1 MSTPQ
6 YNPKLRAILSIR
18 NIVKGLQS
26 NWMSMDKIGSNLD
39 SILKNASSLFQ
50 AHASTEAGDN
60 WNTEVDKLY
69 QNVSALK
76 EILSFVTEQIRKKEA
91 ENLVSIWQSFQ
102 SFSDGISESFSI
114 LEKKGL
120 ATLPQDQHENWQ
132 DIWAGAR
139 SNHTLIRSHAE
150 ACSLQLKMI
159 EKYKPEEVDEL
170 TNTILRHIPSNF
182 TLADA
187 DLYEKDYSQAYEA
200 IKQEASKQKNL
211 WDKFL
216 DILAG
221 GVEQSPAERV
231 MMQRWIDGE
240 KGELS

>member
-1 MSTPQ
+1 MKSAQ

-26 NWMSMDKIGSNLD
+26 NWASMDNIGSNLD
-39 SILKNASSLFQ
+39 SLLKNATSLFQ
-50 AHASTEAGDN
+50 ANASAEAGIN
-60 WNTEVDKLY
+60 WKAEVDRLY
-69 QNVSALK
+69 QNVSSLK
-76 EILSFVTEQIRKKEA
+76 KILSSVTEKIRNKDA
-91 ENLVSIWQSFQ
+91 ENLVSIWQNFQ
-102 SFSDGISESFSI
+102 SFSDEILESI
-114 LEKKGL
+114 LTLEKKGF
-120 ATLPQDQHENWQ
+120 ATLPENQHENWR
-132 DIWAGAR
+132 DIWTGAR
-139 SNHTLIRSHAE
+139 SNHSLIRSHAE

-159 EKYKPEEVDEL
+159 EKYKPEEIDEL
-170 TNTILRHIPSNF
+170 TDTILRHIPANF

-200 IKQEASKQKNL
+200 IKQEASRKKNL